1 MLKRSFNMLPEG
13 SVGDNVVL
21 PISKPD
27 VRTTLG
33 CRNMI
38 GVITVNQD
46 GMYTISTKQG
56 TFDTPFTRNQFH
68 LCPSKI
74 IRLEETPSSS
84 ISYTSAMQNASL
96 NVTYSCKCKNCKSAR
111 CPCVRGK
118 RICHSRCHGGAQT
131 DPTRNSLG

>member
-1 MLKRSFNMLPEG
+1 MLKLSSNMLPEG

-27 VRTTLG
+27 VKTILG

-38 GVITVNQD
+38 GVIADNQD
-46 GMYTISTKQG
+46 GKYTISTKQG
-56 TFDTPFTRNQFH
+56 TLDTPFTRNQFD

-74 IRLEETPSSS
+74 IRLEEMPSSR

-111 CPCVRGK
+111 CPCVIGK
-118 RICHSRCHGGAQT
+118 RRCHSRCHGGKKCT
-131 DPTRNSLG
+131 NRPDPK